1 MRFDMRV
8 RFSCYFMAIGWLLFC
23 CLQMACNHSDNQQ
36 MAHRDADLHEKK
48 KLQEALIE
56 QNKQLIEEEII
67 AINGF
72 AERRG
77 LQFDSTATGLRF
89 KMLQSTDGVPVRL
102 MSDVSVRYKAALLTG
117 DVCYTS
123 DSTGLLR
130 FTVGQSDLPSGL
142 QEGLLKM
149 KEGEEALMIVPSYL
163 AYGVSGD
170 GQCIPGSSSIFYSV
184 KVERVINQ

>member
-1 MRFDMRV
+1 M
-8 RFSCYFMAIGWLLFC
+8 
-23 CLQMACNHSDNQQ
+23 QMACSRGNDKQL
-36 MAHRDADLHEKK
+36 AHRNADLHERK

-56 QNKQLIEEEII
+56 QNKQLIAEEIV

-89 KMLQSTDGVPVRL
+89 KMIKTTDGVPVRL

-117 DVCYTS
+117 DVCYNS

-170 GQCIPGSSSIFYSV
+170 GRCIPGSSSIFYSV
-184 KVERVINQ
+184 KVESVINQ